1 MKKTANNI
9 KVFTYGH
16 QFEVKKAPLSKYLDL
31 IVKCE
36 PSRKDL
42 ESELRLH
49 FFSNHSSG
57 TNPSSIDDNQKKLA
71 MNLFLSLRAYQL
83 LEDVPDNK
91 LKYKSTD
98 LLKHLQACPDEDS
111 RHKEFARHILINLSG
126 TDYLKAI
133 ESVMQRGEDP
143 TLSTVI
149 LQLNEMGYELATNS
163 IYPSTMKQWLKKAGL
178 FEGDDKIAWDI
189 FHEITGIDRELM
201 DALYKLNPF
210 QKYFLLSLL
219 EMNPSESIAWPEVV
233 QHTATTKRLNYDMKL
248 FPKTVLE
255 PLIEAGFIKMDK
267 TTTGRGAKPNKV
279 RLTKLG
285 NSNFL
290 EPFVN
295 NLSCLVGID
304 SAELNRPFEEILI
317 EVDDPDK
324 HVKGRALELLAIWII
339 RMCGLRF
346 IDWRKRDAETG
357 KGEVDVMAASDTFV
371 YNRWQIQ
378 CKNTKS
384 VDIDIVAKE
393 VGMIFL
399 TRADIVMI
407 ITTGVFTSAATNYAD
422 SICNRSRYYVIL
434 IDGNHLKLIRENKT
448 NLVPILNKIAKR
460 TFVRKEY
467 FMTNN
472 DASLIVENLE
482 VDDADARL
490 SLDLGEA
497 PE

>member
-1 MKKTANNI
+1 
-9 KVFTYGH
+9 
-16 QFEVKKAPLSKYLDL
+16 
-31 IVKCE
+31 
-36 PSRKDL
+36 
-42 ESELRLH
+42 
-49 FFSNHSSG
+49 
-57 TNPSSIDDNQKKLA
+57 
-71 MNLFLSLRAYQL
+71 
-83 LEDVPDNK
+83 
-91 LKYKSTD
+91 
-98 LLKHLQACPDEDS
+98 
-111 RHKEFARHILINLSG
+111 
-126 TDYLKAI
+126 
-133 ESVMQRGEDP
+133 MQRNEDP
-143 TLSTVI
+143 TLGTVI
-149 LQLNEMGYELATNS
+149 LQLNEMGYELAPNS
-163 IYPSTMKQWLKKAGL
+163 IYPSTMRQWLNSAGL
-178 FEGDDKIAWDI
+178 FEGTNKIAWDI
-189 FHEITGIDRELM
+189 FQEITGVDREFM

-255 PLIEAGFIKMDK
+255 PLIKAGFIEMDK

-279 RLTKLG
+279 RLTELG
-285 NSNFL
+285 NSKFL

-295 NLSCLVGID
+295 NLACLVGID
-304 SAELNRPFEEILI
+304 SAELNKPFEKILT

-378 CKNTKS
+378 CKNTKR
-384 VDIDIVAKE
+384 VDVDIVAKE

-399 TRADIVMI
+399 TKADIIMI
-407 ITTGVFTSAATNYAD
+407 ITTGVFTSDATSYAD
-422 SICNRSRYYVIL
+422 AICSQSRYYVIL
-434 IDGNHLKLIRENKT
+434 IDGAHLKLIRDNKA
-448 NLVPILNKIAKR
+448 NLVPILNKIARR

-467 FMTNN
+467 GMTNKE
-472 DASLIVENLE
+472 ASLVIENLE
-482 VDDADARL
+482 KSDADARL
-490 SLDLGEA
+490 SLDLGED